1 MYARIVNPDNVRP
14 VFFHKPSNQDTNQGP
29 SESNT

>member
-1 MYARIVNPDNVRP
+1 MYARIVNPESVRP
-14 VFFHKPSNQDTNQGP
+14 VFIHQPSNQDTNQGP